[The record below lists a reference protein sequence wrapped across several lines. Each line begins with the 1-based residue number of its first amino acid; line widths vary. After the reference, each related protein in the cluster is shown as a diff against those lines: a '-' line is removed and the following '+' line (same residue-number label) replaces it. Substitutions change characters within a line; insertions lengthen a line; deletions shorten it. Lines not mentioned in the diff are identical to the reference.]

1 MPSTIKHIPRHI
13 KKIKKLNPK
22 MTLNV
27 LLLEEDAEK
36 NYLLEIKV
44 QNKSDCV
51 LISEPEWEN
60 YENLFNKRAMRRI
73 EKVIQSIA

>member
-13 KKIKKLNPK
+13 KQIKKLNPK

-27 LLLEEDAEK
+27 LLLEEDAKK

-44 QNKSDCV
+44 QNKYDCV
-51 LISEPEWEN
+51 LISEPE
-60 YENLFNKRAMRRI
+60 
-73 EKVIQSIA
+73 

>member
-1 MPSTIKHIPRHI
+1 MPSIIKYIPRHI
-13 KKIKKLNPK
+13 KQIKKLNPK
-22 MTLNV
+22 ITLNV
-27 LLLEEDAEK
+27 LLLEEDTEK

-51 LISEPEWEN
+51 LISESEWEN